1 MLNPNFSIKYSHL
14 KTVLATL
21 KDFCVKKSTSVHFLL
36 VRVRTLKDMV
46 EFYAYTPDNEQITL
60 TCHATI
66 HNPLPKDLG
75 IYTQDLIR
83 TLSTGFTPTE
93 EISFSHTNGSLTLD
107 YSVPRLAI
115 SGTVHCEEW
124 LTPDYDLFPNVKPEG
139 EYILVRFQ
147 EGTLSKALD
156 SLPATLGMKPNM
168 DRVILDVLNGR
179 VVALSTDAKTLT
191 AVSSDTDAYLDGKE
205 IGEVMDVLRYRPT
218 ISDRI
223 VKAICTLSKKDTAS
237 LHIRLANDNGKDLV
251 RLSVQA
257 SNSPISAHFDTER
270 RSGFDTHHVWPR
282 KDNTHV
288 RIKGLVSALLE
299 PLTHVCSQVPRN
311 HGVWLD
317 LSVGHTPRFLV
328 NYVDKARTFK
338 VDVPVTLLE
347 QEYHREG
354 DLVFAFDPRLL
365 QTFLKGLS
373 RTGVV
378 TIDLPAYPFGPMLCS
393 CLNIKTL
400 IMPMRSG
407 DGDKTYKTEEG
418 DENA

>member
-1 MLNPNFSIKYSHL
+1 MFNPNFSIKYSYL
-14 KTVLATL
+14 KTAITTL
-21 KDFCVKKSTSVHFLL
+21 KGFCVKKSTAAQFLL
-36 VRVRTLKDMV
+36 VRIRTLKDMV
-46 EFYAYTPDNEQITL
+46 EFYANTPEKEQITL
-60 TCHATI
+60 TVAATI
-66 HNPLPKDLG
+66 YTPLSKDIG

-93 EISFSHTNGSLTLD
+93 EISFSHTEGSLTLD

-115 SGTVHCEEW
+115 SGAVHCEEW
-124 LTPDYDLFPNVKPEG
+124 LTPDYDLFQNVKPEG
-139 EYILVRFQ
+139 ESILVEFQ

-156 SLPATLGMKPNM
+156 SLPATLGMNPNM
-168 DRVILDVLNGR
+168 DRVILDVLNYR
-179 VVALSTDAKTLT
+179 VAALSTDAKTLT
-191 AVSSDTDAYLDGKE
+191 AVTSDTDAYLDTKE
-205 IGEVMDVLRYRPT
+205 ISLVMDVLRYRPT

-251 RLSVQA
+251 RLSVQTP
-257 SNSPISAHFDTER
+257 NGTISAHFDTER

-299 PLTHVCSQVPRN
+299 PLTHVCTQVPRN

-317 LSVGHTPRFLV
+317 LSVGQPPRFLV

-407 DGDKTYKTEEG
+407 SGDKTYKAEEVEG
-418 DENA
+418 A